1 MIMKRLR
8 IIIISLLFMKLI
20 LKESKSNKKQK
31 PIRRIKVGINHVFK
45 ETDGTVDLKRFLP
58 AIYH

>member
-1 MIMKRLR
+1 MEGHPIYQEEEHKMIMKRLR

-31 PIRRIKVGINHVFK
+31 PIRRI
-45 ETDGTVDLKRFLP
+45 
-58 AIYH
+58 